1 MFKSIKRLLIAA
13 TMIVA
18 MSAPSAAYAFI
29 RVTGG
34 GPATSGQGQPSI
46 VSSVPRATPS
56 ASQGFQWGDA
66 GVGAGVIL
74 ALVGVGVGATLVIR
88 RRVDHPIVG

>member
-13 TMIVA
+13 TMIVT
-18 MSAPSAAYAFI
+18 MSAPSAAYAFV

-34 GPATSGQGQPSI
+34 GPATGGQGQPSI
-46 VSSVPRATPS
+46 VASVPRAAAS

-66 GVGAGVIL
+66 GVGAGAIL
-74 ALVGVGVGATLVIR
+74 ALVAVGAGGTLVIR
-88 RRVDHPIVG
+88 RRVHNPVVG

>member
-1 MFKSIKRLLIAA
+1 MFKSIKRLVFAA

-34 GPATSGQGQPSI
+34 GPATGGQGQSPI
-46 VSSVPRATPS
+46 VSSVPRVTAS
-56 ASQGFQWGDA
+56 AYQGFQWGDA
-66 GVGAGVIL
+66 GVGAGVIVALL
-74 ALVGVGVGATLVIR
+74 AVGAGATLVIR
-88 RRVDHPIVG
+88 RRVHQPVAG